1 MSNVAWITLGL
12 LGANVTLA
20 IIAYLSF
27 RAVSRQQKQSDIA
40 VRRQQKQSE
49 KDMLTQIRY
58 RLESDVTQ
66 IRTTGALIIGK
77 ISGWEML
84 EKRGKQYDKTIDELA
99 AKITK
104 LEEGLQ
110 TSRGIEE

>member
-1 MSNVAWITLGL
+1 MSDAAWVTLVS
-12 LGANVTLA
+12 LGANIALVVV
-20 IIAYLSF
+20 AYLSF

-40 VRRQQKQSE
+40 VKRQQKQSE

-77 ISGWEML
+77 
-84 EKRGKQYDKTIDELA
+84 A
-99 AKITK
+99 AGYEK
-104 LEEGLQ
+104 LEEREKQYKTTIKELAGKIAKLEDELQ
-110 TSRGIEE
+110 SN

>member
-12 LGANVTLA
+12 LGANVTLV

-27 RAVSRQQKQSDIA
+27 RAVS
-40 VRRQQKQSE
+40 RQQKQSE

-77 ISGWEML
+77 AGGYE
-84 EKRGKQYDKTIDELA
+84 
-99 AKITK
+99 K
-104 LEEGLQ
+104 LEEREKQYKTTIKEVAGKIVKL
-110 TSRGIEE
+110 GEKL

>member
-12 LGANVTLA
+12 LGANVTLV

-27 RAVSRQQKQSDIA
+27 IAVSRQQKQSDIA

-66 IRTTGALIIGK
+66 IRTTRALILGK
-77 ISGWEML
+77 RGGWERL
-84 EKRGKQYDKTIDELA
+84 EKREEQYDKTIDEVA
-99 AKITK
+99 AKIAK
-104 LEEGLQ
+104 LEEEL
-110 TSRGIEE
+110 